1 MGALRYS
8 CGDGNRGLTAVHMAA
23 PVVERCDRSSKESM
37 LRMLSPTT
45 LRTAV
50 QVAFRLRH
58 QHSVISYFP

>member
-37 LRMLSPTT
+37 LRML
-45 LRTAV
+45 
-50 QVAFRLRH
+50 
-58 QHSVISYFP
+58 